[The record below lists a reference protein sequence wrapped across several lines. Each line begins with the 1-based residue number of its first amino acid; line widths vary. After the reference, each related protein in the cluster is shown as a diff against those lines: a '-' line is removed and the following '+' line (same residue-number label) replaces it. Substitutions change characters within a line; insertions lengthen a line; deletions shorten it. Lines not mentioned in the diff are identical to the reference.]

1 MKYHNIIY
9 ILIILLYNSCIPT
22 SENNSERPIVSIG
35 DWVLTDRHLQM
46 SLPAEMTSDD
56 SVALAEDYIGRWI
69 RTRLFLY
76 QAEINLAPE
85 ERNIQELLDE
95 YRTSLLVH
103 LYQQKMLEDKH
114 QPIVS
119 EAEIEEY
126 YRLMLDNFKLQENI
140 VRGVFLVVNKN
151 APNQD
156 DLIKLLKNK
165 SSDDLVSIDAYAFQ
179 YGHIYDQFIE
189 EWIPFS
195 KINLALDRPLINET
209 TFLRRNDFYHT
220 SDSLYNYYFAKYDYR
235 LSGEASPLS
244 YVKDRIEAIL
254 LNKKRIEFISKLGED
269 LYEEAIQNKIVHFH

>member
-1 MKYHNIIY
+1 MKYHYIVY
-9 ILIILLYNSCIPT
+9 ILLILLNNSCIP
-22 SENNSERPIVSIG
+22 SNEKNSERPIVSIG
-35 DWVLTDRHLQM
+35 DWVLTDKQLQM
-46 SLPAEMTSDD
+46 SLPSDINSDD
-56 SVALAEDYIGRWI
+56 SVALTEDYIGRWI

-119 EAEIEEY
+119 EDEIKSY
-126 YRLMLDNFKLQENI
+126 HKLMADNFKLQENI

-156 DLIKLLKNK
+156 ELVRLLKSK
-165 SSDDLVSIDAYAFQ
+165 SSDDLVTIDAYAFQ
-179 YGHIYDQFIE
+179 YASIYDQFIE

-195 KINLALDRPLINET
+195 KINLTLNRPIVDEAG
-209 TFLRRNDFYHT
+209 FLRYNNFYQT
-220 SDSLYNYYFAKYDYR
+220 SDSLNNYYFSKYDYR
-235 LSGEASPLS
+235 LIGQESPLP
-244 YVKDRIEAIL
+244 YVQDRIEAIL
-254 LNKKRIEFISKLGED
+254 LNKKRIEFISKLGEE
-269 LYEEAIQNKIVHFH
+269 LYEEAIHNKIVHFH